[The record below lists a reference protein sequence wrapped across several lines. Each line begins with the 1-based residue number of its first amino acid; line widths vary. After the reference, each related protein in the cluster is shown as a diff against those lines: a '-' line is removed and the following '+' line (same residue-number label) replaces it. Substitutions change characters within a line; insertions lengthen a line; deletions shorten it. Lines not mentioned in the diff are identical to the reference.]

1 MEKTVFV
8 VYEVVVCLLEKEREG
23 RGMEESGGEK
33 ENGGEKKQGIDK
45 GSRIAM
51 SYRVNYV

>member
-8 VYEVVVCLLEKEREG
+8 VYEVVVCLLEKEREW
-23 RGMEESGGEK
+23 RGMEESGAEK
-33 ENGGEKKQGIDK
+33 ENGEEKKQGIDK

-51 SYRVNYV
+51 S

>member
-8 VYEVVVCLLEKEREG
+8 VYEVVMCLLEKEREW

-51 SYRVNYV
+51 SHRVNYV

>member
-8 VYEVVVCLLEKEREG
+8 VYEVVVCLLEKEREW

-33 ENGGEKKQGIDK
+33 EREWVEESGGEKENGEKEKKQGID
-45 GSRIAM
+45 
-51 SYRVNYV
+51 